1 MRKANKPHLI
11 GPTELKTLWPG
22 ENARAIVDENGANIL
37 RLLRKHERSRYTEKP
52 VLLALMLALS
62 DTKLLSWVYLKSTG
76 RQD

>member
-1 MRKANKPHLI
+1 M
-11 GPTELKTLWPG
+11 
-22 ENARAIVDENGANIL
+22 DENGANIL

-76 RQD
+76 QQD